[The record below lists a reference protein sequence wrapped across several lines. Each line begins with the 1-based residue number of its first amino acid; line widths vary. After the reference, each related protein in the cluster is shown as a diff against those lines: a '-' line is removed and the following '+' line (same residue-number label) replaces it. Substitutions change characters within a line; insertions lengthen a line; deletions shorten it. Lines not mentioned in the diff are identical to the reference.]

1 MSKPLALELKGITK
15 VFGSIVANKDVDLQV
30 KRGEILAILGENGSG
45 KTTLMNMV
53 SGIYFPDEGQI
64 FVDGEEVFIR
74 SPKDA
79 FDHKIGMIH
88 QHFKLVD
95 VFTATEN
102 IVLGINDGEKFNLK
116 KAQERVKEITDRYGF
131 QIDLNKIYRGADIL
145 ILDEPTA
152 VLTPQET
159 QKLFVVLR
167 NMRADN
173 KTVVIITHKL
183 HEVLAISDRVTILRK
198 GKYIDTVLTSEA
210 TEQSLTEG
218 MVGEKVA
225 LNIERKDP
233 ENPQERLVIKDLNV
247 SSYDG
252 KKLLNNI
259 SFTAYGGEILGIA
272 GISGSGQKEL
282 LESVAGL
289 QKADKGS
296 SIVYFDPEGKEI
308 QLVGKTPKAIRN
320 LGIALSFVPED
331 RLGMGLVGNMDII
344 DNMMLR
350 SYKKGKTEFLDR
362 KQPKAL
368 AEEIIDELH
377 VRGEEKPRTYRK
389 KAHKDYTS
397 YARSRKPKAKQTR
410 KAISKQLGYL
420 KRNIGSI
427 EKMLADGKRLSTK
440 FREKFSTIKI
450 VFAQQKEMYVNHT
463 HSVKD
468 RIVSLSQPWIRPI
481 VRGKAKA
488 KVEFGVKLDISVC
501 DGWTRLERHSFDA
514 YNESTGLQDMIEQY
528 RKRTGHY
535 PERVLADKIYRN
547 RDNLNFCKQHN
558 IRLSGPALGRPKK
571 DAEIDKK
578 QNYIDECERVEVE
591 RKFSLAKRKCGMGM
605 IVTRLK
611 ETTCHCVA
619 MSVLLL
625 NLRKIEKLRAE
636 ILLFFMRGL
645 KLAFV
650 Q

>member
-1 MSKPLALELKGITK
+1 MQGKSGKAAKSLHLEMSGMYKFDNGQISLEDFGQPIGMNLKDSNRWVKRAQLIPWIEIEKKYAKLFSNKKGNVAKSLRLGLGARIIQSEYGYSDAEIPLQIQENPYLQYFCGYKAFDDSKPPFDPSMMVYFRKRLTPE
-15 VFGSIVANKDVDLQV
+15 IV
-30 KRGEILAILGENGSG
+30 GEINEMIIMAEQAKLENE
-45 KTTLMNMV
+45 K
-53 SGIYFPDEGQI
+53 
-64 FVDGEEVFIR
+64 EEV
-74 SPKDA
+74 KDEL
-79 FDHKIGMIH
+79 DDSDDDDKNSGTMI
-88 QHFKLVD
+88 VD
-95 VFTATEN
+95 ATC
-102 IVLGINDGEKFNLK
+102 
-116 KAQERVKEITDRYGF
+116 APSQITYPQDVSL
-131 QIDLNKIYRGADIL
+131 LNKAR
-145 ILDEPTA
+145 EC
-152 VLTPQET
+152 
-159 QKLFVVLR
+159 
-167 NMRADN
+167 
-173 KTVVIITHKL
+173 
-183 HEVLAISDRVTILRK
+183 
-198 GKYIDTVLTSEA
+198 SE
-210 TEQSLTEG
+210 
-218 MVGEKVA
+218 K
-225 LNIERKDP
+225 
-233 ENPQERLVIKDLNV
+233 
-247 SSYDG
+247 
-252 KKLLNNI
+252 
-259 SFTAYGGEILGIA
+259 
-272 GISGSGQKEL
+272 
-282 LESVAGL
+282 
-289 QKADKGS
+289 
-296 SIVYFDPEGKEI
+296 
-308 QLVGKTPKAIRN
+308 
-320 LGIALSFVPED
+320 
-331 RLGMGLVGNMDII
+331 
-344 DNMMLR
+344 
-350 SYKKGKTEFLDR
+350 
-362 KQPKAL
+362 
-368 AEEIIDELH
+368 IIDELH

-389 KAHKDYTS
+389 KAHKDYIS

-528 RKRTGHY
+528 RKRTEHY

-625 NLRKIEKLRAE
+625 NLRKIEELRAE